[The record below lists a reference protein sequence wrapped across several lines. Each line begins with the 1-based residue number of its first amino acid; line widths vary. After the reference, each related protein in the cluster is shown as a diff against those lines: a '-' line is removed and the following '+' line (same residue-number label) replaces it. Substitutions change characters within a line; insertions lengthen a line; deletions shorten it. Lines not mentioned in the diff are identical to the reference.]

1 MKRIVAAR
9 RYLRDWRIPGMPPL
23 ALDGG
28 HGTAATTDAAA
39 QQITDMRGR
48 LASITQTATQP
59 APPAPAAPVT
69 LPIPLDIPQAD
80 GQTLLRIL
88 ARPDGVT
95 AKEAGDALGK
105 SKSRAGDYLRI
116 LDSRGIAVRT
126 GSSRASRYRLARQ
139 PAGEP
144 RPEPA
149 PAPPD
154 GYVTIEALA
163 DAVHDGLIDVDDDT
177 RAVLEQT
184 RQIRDRAARRPHLTV
199 VPDPESDAS

>member
-1 MKRIVAAR
+1 M
-9 RYLRDWRIPGMPPL
+9 
-23 ALDGG
+23 
-28 HGTAATTDAAA
+28 
-39 QQITDMRGR
+39 
-48 LASITQTATQP
+48 
-59 APPAPAAPVT
+59 
-69 LPIPLDIPQAD
+69 
-80 GQTLLRIL
+80 
-88 ARPDGVT
+88 T

-139 PAGEP
+139 PAGES

-149 PAPPD
+149 PARPD

-163 DAVHDGLIDVDDDT
+163 DAVHDGLVDVDEDT
-177 RAVLEQT
+177 RAVLEQA
-184 RQIRDRAARRPHLTV
+184 RQIRGRAARRPHLTV